1 MACVQNMCTFGR
13 ILLRAPFPQTKKNR
27 SQPYS
32 GLLRFLL
39 NRHGFNPK
47 DGGDEGSR
55 TPVRKHCHATFSER
69 IRHTLFRSLIA

>member
-47 DGGDEGSR
+47 DGGEGGKGKLYR
-55 TPVRKHCHATFSER
+55 R
-69 IRHTLFRSLIA
+69 IHHFI